1 MTYNFYMF
9 ICHLYVFFAQVSIKI
24 FCQFSI
30 GLFVYCCILKVIW
43 IFRRIF
49 LYHMCLL
56 QISFSQ
62 FVAYPFILL
71 TVSLTE
77 QTYFII
83 LYIYIMRLGLSILFS
98 WIMPLV
104 LYFKSCCYS
113 VAKLCLTLCDPMD
126 WSTTDSS
133 IFLIVLHYLL
143 EFAQIHVHWV
153 SEAI

>member
-1 MTYNFYMF
+1 MFSFVGNCQSFFQSGCTILHSHQQRVRVPIAPHLVLSVFSTSAILVAVWGYLTVALIYISLMTYNFYMF

-24 FCQFSI
+24 FGQFSI

-71 TVSLTE
+71 PVTFEE
-77 QTYFII
+77 QKWFI
-83 LYIYIMRLGLSILFS
+83 LMNF
-98 WIMPLV
+98 
-104 LYFKSCCYS
+104 
-113 VAKLCLTLCDPMD
+113 
-126 WSTTDSS
+126 
-133 IFLIVLHYLL
+133 
-143 EFAQIHVHWV
+143 
-153 SEAI
+153 

>member
-1 MTYNFYMF
+1 MTYDVIRHHMHRLL
-9 ICHLYVFFAQVSIKI
+9 CHLHIFFVEVSVKI

-71 TVSLTE
+71 TVSF
-77 QTYFII
+77 Q
-83 LYIYIMRLGLSILFS
+83 
-98 WIMPLV
+98 
-104 LYFKSCCYS
+104 K
-113 VAKLCLTLCDPMD
+113 AD
-126 WSTTDSS
+126 
-133 IFLIVLHYLL
+133 IFN
-143 EFAQIHVHWV
+143 
-153 SEAI
+153 